1 MASVSRPGVF
11 ARLTGE
17 SGMPG
22 AGPAS
27 GLAGLSSSSTAA
39 SGRSRRRGG
48 FGAAPGRRALWRR
61 AQARRVVAAL
71 LLGAAV
77 WAAIT
82 AFAPPEPER
91 EQAVTLTRDLPAGY
105 RLAADDLTSVPVEP
119 RHAPASRLTDSA
131 GAVGQVLAHSVERGE
146 VLTAARLRPAR
157 ELTGL
162 ALDERALHV
171 PVSDRG
177 SLALVRPGDR
187 VDVVSAATGELVG
200 TGLLV
205 LSIDAANNN
214 DDGESDAAGLVL
226 AVPPVDVGRIVP
238 AAVGSNADGVQVAL
252 RADRP
257 PP

>member
-22 AGPAS
+22 AGLAS

-39 SGRSRRRGG
+39 SGRSRRRGR

-91 EQAVTLTRDLPAGY
+91 EQAVTLTRDLPAGH

>member
-1 MASVSRPGVF
+1 MAAVSRPGVF

-17 SGMPG
+17 SGVPG
-22 AGPAS
+22 AGPAA
-27 GLAGLSSSSTAA
+27 GLAGLSSPSAA
-39 SGRSRRRGG
+39 SGRSRRRGRL
-48 FGAAPGRRALWRR
+48 GAAPGRRALWRR
-61 AQARRVVAAL
+61 AQARRVIAAL

-77 WAAIT
+77 WAGIT
-82 AFAPPEPER
+82 AFAPSEPER
-91 EQAVTLTRDLPAGY
+91 EQTVTLTRDLPAGH

-131 GAVGQVLAHSVERGE
+131 GAVGQVLAHSMERGE

-162 ALDERALHV
+162 SLDERALHV

-200 TGLLV
+200 AGLLV
-205 LSIDAANNN
+205 LSIDAASEEG
-214 DDGESDAAGLVL
+214 DSDAAGLVL

>member
-1 MASVSRPGVF
+1 MAAVSRPGVF

-22 AGPAS
+22 AGAAS
-27 GLAGLSSSSTAA
+27 GLAGLSSPAGTA
-39 SGRSRRRGG
+39 SGRSRRRGR

-61 AQARRVVAAL
+61 AQARRVYAAL

-91 EQAVTLTRDLPAGY
+91 EQAVTVTRDLPAGH

-131 GAVGQVLAHSVERGE
+131 GAVEQVLAHSVERGE

-162 ALDERALHV
+162 SLDERALHV

-200 TGLLV
+200 AGLLV
-205 LSIDAANNN
+205 LSIDAAND

>member
-1 MASVSRPGVF
+1 
-11 ARLTGE
+11 
-17 SGMPG
+17 
-22 AGPAS
+22 
-27 GLAGLSSSSTAA
+27 
-39 SGRSRRRGG
+39 
-48 FGAAPGRRALWRR
+48 R
-61 AQARRVVAAL
+61 AQARRVIAAL

-77 WAAIT
+77 WAGIT
-82 AFAPPEPER
+82 AFAPSEPER
-91 EQAVTLTRDLPAGY
+91 EQTVTLTRDLPAGH

-131 GAVGQVLAHSVERGE
+131 GAVGQVLAHSMERGE

-162 ALDERALHV
+162 TLDERALHV

-187 VDVVSAATGELVG
+187 VDVVSSATGELVG
-200 TGLLV
+200 AGLLV
-205 LSIDAANNN
+205 LSIDAASEEG
-214 DDGESDAAGLVL
+214 DSDAAGLVL
-226 AVPPVDVGRIVP
+226 AVPPADVGRIVP

>member
-1 MASVSRPGVF
+1 MAAVSRPGVF

-22 AGPAS
+22 AGTAS
-27 GLAGLSSSSTAA
+27 GLAGLSSPAGTA
-39 SGRSRRRGG
+39 SGRSRRRGR

-61 AQARRVVAAL
+61 AQARRVLAAL

-91 EQAVTLTRDLPAGY
+91 EQAVTVTRDLPAGH

-162 ALDERALHV
+162 SLDERALHV

-200 TGLLV
+200 AGLLV
-205 LSIDAANNN
+205 LSIDAASD